1 MIKKQ
6 KEKIYSNY
14 EISSILFYWTM
25 ICFLPILL
33 VFLYL
38 FDIDKV
44 VDIRLFMLILLGVN
58 FFFTILGTIILILK
72 KDKLKRKIKAHYRY
86 EFLYLLFIS
95 GFAILGSVVI
105 FDYLDG
111 NRAYIANI
119 LVIITA
125 ITLYLL
131 SVLGKKYFK
140 FDYMRR
146 K

>member
-25 ICFLPILL
+25 ICFLPLIL

>member
-1 MIKKQ
+1 MINNQ
-6 KEKIYSNY
+6 KEKIYSYY
-14 EISSILFYWTM
+14 EIGGILFYWTM
-25 ICFLPILL
+25 ICFLPIIL

-38 FDIDKV
+38 FDIDKS
-44 VDIRLFMLILLGVN
+44 VDIKEFMLILLSVN
-58 FFFTILGTIILILK
+58 FFLTIVGTVVLIVK
-72 KDKLKRKIKAHYRY
+72 KDKLKRRIKAHYRG
-86 EFLYLLFIS
+86 EFLYLLFLS

-105 FDYLDG
+105 FDYLQG

-119 LVIITA
+119 LVVLTA
-125 ITLYLL
+125 VILYLL

>member
-25 ICFLPILL
+25 ICFLPLIL

-131 SVLGKKYFK
+131 SILGKKYFK

>member
-6 KEKIYSNY
+6 KEKIYSYY
-14 EISSILFYWTM
+14 EISKILFYWTM
-25 ICFLPILL
+25 VCFLPLIL

-38 FDIDKV
+38 FDIDKAV
-44 VDIRLFMLILLGVN
+44 EIKLFMLILLGVN
-58 FFFTILGTIILILK
+58 LFITITGTIILLLK
-72 KDKLKRKIKAHYRY
+72 KDKLKRKIKAHYRSD
-86 EFLYLLFIS
+86 FLYLLFIS
-95 GFAILGSVVI
+95 GFSILGSVVI
-105 FDYLDG
+105 FDYLEG

-119 LVIITA
+119 LVVMTA
-125 ITLYLL
+125 IILYLL